1 MMSEGVH
8 TLPQF
13 SLMPFTGVGKKKKS
27 QTLVA
32 AIQIFV
38 EI

>member
-13 SLMPFTGVGKKKKS
+13 SLMPFTGVGKKKS